1 MKNSTTFMQKLI
13 FPFLGGIIYV
23 IQLIFC
29 ISCNGQVKTNLPKE
43 KIIESNTISQ
53 GQPKLIKN
61 LGLSNDKGNNAHC
74 SLQDK
79 AGNLWFGTTGDGLFK
94 YDGKFFTQYTTSNG
108 LNHNSVNHILEAKD
122 GKIWI
127 GTSAGLVLY
136 DPSKSLK
143 TGGERFEEIQIP
155 FRKNRPDNR
164 YEVWSIMQ
172 DKSGKLWFATID
184 GVYTYDPARRSD
196 STELRADGKS
206 FSFFKVADDTT
217 DCIFK
222 MEYILEDNAGII
234 WFGGR
239 CNPGVYRYDPS
250 ASLRA
255 GGKTISHLRPN
266 GDDWAWPVLQD
277 KKGNIWFSSWK
288 GAYRYDPSASL
299 RTGSELFEKIEGLS
313 DGPIT
318 RIIED
323 KKGNIWFGGGGRGI
337 CRYDP
342 SASLRTGG
350 KSFSC
355 FSTKDGLIN
364 DDVWSILEDRAGV
377 LWVGTRETILHRFDG
392 KTFTSFSE

>member
-13 FPFLGGIIYV
+13 FPFLGKMIY
-23 IQLIFC
+23 IFHLILCF
-29 ISCNGQVKTNLPKE
+29 SCNGQVKTNLPNE
-43 KIIESNTISQ
+43 KVSESNTISQ

-61 LGLSNDKGNNAHC
+61 LGLSNDKGNNVHC

-108 LNHNSVNHILEAKD
+108 LNHNSVNHILEDKD

-127 GTSAGLVLY
+127 GTDAGLVLY
-136 DPSKSLK
+136 DGK
-143 TGGERFEEIQIP
+143 TFKEIKIP
-155 FRKNRPDNR
+155 FRKNIPANR
-164 YEVWSIMQ
+164 YEVLSIMQ

-184 GVYTYDPARRSD
+184 GVYIY
-196 STELRADGKS
+196 DGKS
-206 FSFFKVADDTT
+206 FSFFKVADDST
-217 DCIFK
+217 DCIYK
-222 MEYILEDNAGII
+222 MEYILEDKTGNI

-239 CNPGVYRYDPS
+239 CNVGVFRYDPS
-250 ASLRA
+250 AARRSDSLRTGA
-255 GGKTISHLRPN
+255 KSITNLKPN

-288 GAYRYDPSASL
+288 GAYRYDG
-299 RTGSELFEKIEGLS
+299 RLFEKIEGLS

-323 KKGNIWFGGGGRGI
+323 KKGNIWFGGGGRGL

-342 SASLRTGG
+342 SAQLRAGEKIFT
-350 KSFSC
+350 C
-355 FSTKDGLIN
+355 FTSKDGLIN
-364 DDVWSILEDRAGV
+364 DDVWSILEDKTGV

-392 KTFTSFSE
+392 KTFTNFSEKTEFFSVDK